1 MERKVGFVQALKLF
15 WKNYVNFKGRS
26 RRSEYWFMALWNII
40 FMIPSFILY
49 IVGLIMTV
57 SGAASN
63 SEGLVAIGVLLIFL
77 ALGYSLLYGLATLI
91 PSWAIL
97 IRRFH
102 DTGRTM
108 LLPIIYLVIV
118 VLSYPILIT
127 INVRDP
133 EYSNPINLIL
143 FIIIFLVYMA
153 LGIYMLVI
161 CCLDSERKTN
171 QYGSSHKYGNHI
183 QTSNHGYHAYETHD
197 VAKNEETK
205 VNDKHVDSNAST
217 YGEQNNAID
226 NKSTHKDDDFKY

>member
-40 FMIPSFILY
+40 FMIPAFILY
-49 IVGLIMTV
+49 IVGLIMMVT
-57 SGAASN
+57 GAASS
-63 SEGLVAIGVLLIFL
+63 SEGMAGLGLIMLLL
-77 ALGYSLLYGLATLI
+77 AMGYLLLYGLATLL

-108 LLPIIYLVIV
+108 LLPLIYLGIV
-118 VLSYPILIT
+118 VISYPVLIT

-133 EYSNPINLIL
+133 EYTNPINLIL
-143 FIIIFLVYMA
+143 FIIIFLVYIA

-183 QTSNHGYHAYETHD
+183 QSSNSGYHAYETHD
-197 VAKNEETK
+197 VSKNEETK
-205 VNDKHVDSNAST
+205 ENVKHVDSNAST
-217 YGEQNNAID
+217 YGEQNDAID
-226 NKSTHKDDDFKY
+226 NKTTKKDDDFKY